1 MDEEMESRGDL
12 TSPGARTTFASAS
25 AAVPAT
31 GCRAGVITELSVVI
45 PVYNEAA
52 AILETIDEVGKALPE
67 CGLEAFE
74 IVVVDDGSSDGS
86 AELVADLSHVR
97 VVRHPCNAGYGRALK
112 SGIYAAAYDTIAISD
127 ADLTYPVDMLPDLL
141 REYRRGF
148 DMVVGARTG
157 EAYRGSAIKAPLRSL
172 LKWLVEFTTGKRV
185 PDVNSGF
192 RLFDRRTA
200 LRYDRHLCDTF
211 SFTTSLTLAYEMN
224 GLFTRYLPIPYR
236 IRVEETKVR
245 LLRDSLRTL
254 QYITQAAVY
263 YNPLKLFI
271 LLAVGCFG
279 IAIAGFLGSA
289 LLGLRS
295 GFLVGV
301 GAVVLSVQV
310 VVLGFLSVLLK
321 QIMDK

>member
-1 MDEEMESRGDL
+1 MS
-12 TSPGARTTFASAS
+12 TGARTTVASVMAE
-25 AAVPAT
+25 AT
-31 GCRAGVITELSVVI
+31 GCQSGRIDELSFVI

-52 AILETIDEVGKALPE
+52 AIVETLREVATVLPK
-67 CGLEAFE
+67 CDLKAFE

-86 AELVADLSHVR
+86 AELVTGLAHVR
-97 VVRHPCNAGYGRALK
+97 IVRHPCNAGYGRALK
-112 SGIYAAAYDTIAISD
+112 SGIAAAAYDTIVISD
-127 ADLTYPVDMLPDLL
+127 ADLTYPVEMLPDFLK
-141 REYRRGF
+141 EYSKGF

-157 EAYRGSAIKAPLRSL
+157 DFYRGSAVKAPFRSL
-172 LKWLVEFTTGKRV
+172 LKWLVEFTSNKRI

-200 LRYDRHLCDTF
+200 MRYDRHLCDTF

-224 GLFTRYLPIPYR
+224 GKFTRYLPIPYR
-236 IRVEETKVR
+236 ERVEETKVR

-289 LLGLRS
+289 LFGLFS

-310 VVLGFLSVLLK
+310 VVLSFLAVLLK

>member
-1 MDEEMESRGDL
+1 MGSHSEL
-12 TSPGARTTFASAS
+12 TSTGLRTNFASAHDGV
-25 AAVPAT
+25 AQPT
-31 GCRAGVITELSVVI
+31 GCQAGAITQISIVI

-52 AILETIDEVGKALPE
+52 AIRETIEEFIEALPK

-74 IVVVDDGSSDGS
+74 IIVVDDGSSDGS
-86 AELVADLSHVR
+86 AELVAGLSHVR
-97 VVRHPCNAGYGRALK
+97 LVRHPCNAGYGRALK
-112 SGIYAAAYDTIAISD
+112 SGINAAAYDTIAISD
-127 ADLTYPVDMLPDLL
+127 ADLTYPVDMLPELL
-141 REYRRGF
+141 KEYRKGF

-157 EAYRGSAIKAPLRSL
+157 HVYRGSMIKAPLRSL
-172 LKWLVEFTTGKRV
+172 LKWLVEFTTGKRI

-200 LRYDRHLCDTF
+200 MRYDRHLCETF

-224 GLFTRYLPIPYR
+224 GQFTRYLPIPYR
-236 IRVEETKVR
+236 ARVEETKVR

-271 LLAVGCFG
+271 LLALGCFG
-279 IAIAGFLGSA
+279 IAIVGFLGSA
-289 LLGLRS
+289 LFGLLS

-301 GAVVLSVQV
+301 GAAILSVQV

>member
-1 MDEEMESRGDL
+1 MESDGEL
-12 TSPGARTTFASAS
+12 TNSRAGAILAAASS
-25 AAVPAT
+25 GISMS
-31 GCRAGVITELSVVI
+31 GCRGHAIKGLSFVI
-45 PVYNEAA
+45 PVYNEVG
-52 AILETIDEVGKALPE
+52 AILETIAEVAETLRKCDLD
-67 CGLEAFE
+67 AFE
-74 IVVVDDGSSDGS
+74 LIVVDDSSSDGS
-86 AELVADLSHVR
+86 AELVTALNHVR
-97 VVRHPCNAGYGRALK
+97 LIRHPCNAGYGRAIK
-112 SGIYAAAYDTIAISD
+112 TGIKAAAYDTIAISD
-127 ADLTYPVDMLPDLL
+127 ADLTYPVDKLPDLL
-141 REYRRGF
+141 NEYRKGF

-157 EAYRGSAIKAPLRSL
+157 QFYRGSMIKAPLRSL
-172 LKWLVEFTTGKRV
+172 LKWLVEFTTGKRI

-200 LRYDRHLCDTF
+200 MRFDRHLCDTF

-224 GLFTRYLPIPYR
+224 GQFTRYLPIPYR
-236 IRVEETKVR
+236 QRVEKTKVR

-271 LLAVGCFG
+271 LLSLGCFG

-289 LLGLRS
+289 LFGLLS

-301 GAVVLSVQV
+301 GAAILSVQV
-310 VVLGFLSVLLK
+310 IVLGFLSVLLK

>member
-1 MDEEMESRGDL
+1 MEPQSGLTTLREEAS
-12 TSPGARTTFASAS
+12 FASAS
-25 AAVPAT
+25 ARIP
-31 GCRAGVITELSVVI
+31 GIDCQAGRITHLSVVI
-45 PVYNEAA
+45 PVFNEAG
-52 AILETIDEVGKALPE
+52 AILETIREMAAALPK
-67 CGLEAFE
+67 CALDAFE
-74 IVVVDDGSSDGS
+74 IIVVDDGSSDGS
-86 AELVADLSHVR
+86 GELVANLSHVR

-112 SGIYAAAYDTIAISD
+112 TGINAATYDTIAISD
-127 ADLTYPVDMLPDLL
+127 SDLTYPVDMLPDLL
-141 REYRRGF
+141 KEYRKGF

-157 EAYRGSAIKAPLRSL
+157 QVYRGSVIKASLRGL
-172 LKWLVEFTTGKRV
+172 LKWLVEFTTGKRI

-200 LRYDRHLCDTF
+200 IRYDRNLCDTF

-224 GLFTRYLPIPYR
+224 GHFTRYLPIPYR
-236 IRVEETKVR
+236 VRAEETKVK

-263 YNPLKLFI
+263 YNPLKLFM
-271 LLAVGCFG
+271 LLAAGCLG
-279 IAIAGFLGSA
+279 IAFAGFLVSILAG
-289 LLGLRS
+289 GLRT

-301 GAVVLSVQV
+301 GATILSIQV

>member
-1 MDEEMESRGDL
+1 MEPDNELTALGEEASFSRPSA
-12 TSPGARTTFASAS
+12 TVPGN
-25 AAVPAT
+25 
-31 GCRAGVITELSVVI
+31 GCLADGITHMSVVI
-45 PVYNEAA
+45 PVYNEAG
-52 AILETIDEVGKALPE
+52 AILETISEVAKALPE
-67 CGLEAFE
+67 CALDGFE
-74 IVVVDDGSSDGS
+74 IIVVDDGSSDGS
-86 AELVADLSHVR
+86 GELVAGLSHVR
-97 VVRHPCNAGYGRALK
+97 LVRHPCNAGYGRALK
-112 SGIYAAAYDTIAISD
+112 TGIKAAAYDTIAISD
-127 ADLTYPVDMLPDLL
+127 SDLTYPVDLLPDLL
-141 REYRRGF
+141 REYRKGF

-157 EAYRGSAIKAPLRSL
+157 QVYRGSIIKASLRGL
-172 LKWLVEFTTGKRV
+172 LKWLVEFTTGKHI
-185 PDVNSGF
+185 PDVNSGL

-200 LRYDRHLCDTF
+200 MRYDRHLCDTF

-224 GLFTRYLPIPYR
+224 GQFTRYLPIPYR
-236 IRVEETKVR
+236 VRVEETKVR
-245 LLRDSLRTL
+245 LARDSLRTL

-289 LLGLRS
+289 LFGLLS

-301 GAVVLSVQV
+301 GAAILSVQV

>member
-1 MDEEMESRGDL
+1 LDEEMEPDSGL
-12 TSPGARTTFASAS
+12 TTLSEEAGFSSAS
-25 AAVPAT
+25 ARVSGT
-31 GCRAGVITELSVVI
+31 GCRAGRITHLSVVI
-45 PVYNEAA
+45 PVFNEAG
-52 AILETIDEVGKALPE
+52 AILETVREVTEALPK
-67 CGLEAFE
+67 CALDAFE
-74 IVVVDDGSSDGS
+74 IIVVDDGSSDGS
-86 AELVADLSHVR
+86 AELVAGLSYVR

-112 SGIYAAAYDTIAISD
+112 TGINAATYDTIAITDS
-127 ADLTYPVDMLPDLL
+127 DLTYPVGKLPDLL
-141 REYRRGF
+141 DEYGKGF

-157 EAYRGSAIKAPLRSL
+157 EVYRNSIIKAPLRNL
-172 LKWLVEFTTGKRV
+172 LKWLVEFTTGKRI

-192 RLFDRRTA
+192 RLFDRRIA
-200 LRYDRHLCDTF
+200 MRYEKHLCDTF

-224 GLFTRYLPIPYR
+224 GQFTRYLPIPYR
-236 IRVEETKVR
+236 ARVEETKVR
-245 LLRDSLRTL
+245 LVRDSLRTL

-279 IAIAGFLGSA
+279 ISIAGFLGSA
-289 LLGLRS
+289 LFGLLS

-301 GAVVLSVQV
+301 GAAILSVQV